1 MATAKNKYSKE
12 LEVIKNSGGTINTSV
27 AIKQGIHPRDLYA
40 MRDSG
45 IIEQINRGIYR
56 IAKLPPL
63 SYPDIETVAL
73 KVPKG
78 VICLISALAF
88 HNITT
93 QVPHEVHIA
102 VKRNSYKPHIV
113 YPPCRYYEFSEPVFN
128 SGVEEHILDNI
139 PVKIYSTEKTV
150 ADCFVFRNKIGLDIA
165 IEALRLCRTRKRS
178 TATLIMKYAKICRV
192 ETVMKPYL
200 EAIL

>member
-1 MATAKNKYSKE
+1 MVTAKNKYSKE
-12 LEVIKNSGGTINTSV
+12 LEVIRSSGGTIKTTL

-40 MRDSG
+40 MRDNG
-45 IIEQINRGIYR
+45 ILEQINRGIFR

-113 YPPCRYYEFSEPVFN
+113 YPPCNYYEFSESVFN
-128 SGVEEHILDNI
+128 SGIEEHILDGI
-139 PVKIYSTEKTV
+139 HVKVYSPEKSVT
-150 ADCFVFRNKIGLDIA
+150 DCFVFRNKIGIDVA
-165 IEALRLCRTRKRS
+165 IEALKLCRARKRS

-192 ETVMKPYL
+192 ETVIRPYL